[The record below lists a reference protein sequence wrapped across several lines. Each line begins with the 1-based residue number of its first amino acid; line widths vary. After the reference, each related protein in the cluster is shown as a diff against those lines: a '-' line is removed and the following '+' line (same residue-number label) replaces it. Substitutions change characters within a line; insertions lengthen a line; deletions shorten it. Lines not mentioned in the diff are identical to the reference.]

1 MVFAGVLSLAAS
13 LINPVGWRLWETSI
27 SFLRNRYLVGHTV
40 EYLSHDFQQVST
52 LPFLIMIV
60 LSIVVLG
67 LSQTRRSLVS
77 ILMLAAWTAM
87 GLISARNIP
96 LYAVVTAPI
105 VAGVFANWVRES
117 RLLQGVIPIDD
128 RITAVETSLRGG
140 LWPIL
145 LVGLFII
152 AYFGGLG
159 SDILGSGNRFSPQVF
174 PVRAIDWMKAEQI
187 SGPGFNYFPWG
198 GYILY
203 RAWPEQHVFIDGQ
216 TDFYG
221 ESLTVSMRQ
230 CSLRVK
236 AGVRYWRN
244 TVCDG
249 YSCQ

>member
-1 MVFAGVLSLAAS
+1 MLIWVNTHGAFIAGFVVWGIYLAGSLGETWALKRAKGVGLGENGNLAPMLFAGVLSLAAS

-40 EYLSHDFQQVST
+40 EYLSPDFQQAST
-52 LPFLIMIV
+52 CPFLM
-60 LSIVVLG
+60 LIVVSIALLG

-140 LWPIL
+140 LWPTL
-145 LVGLFII
+145 LVGLFI
-152 AYFGGLG
+152 
-159 SDILGSGNRFSPQVF
+159 
-174 PVRAIDWMKAEQI
+174 
-187 SGPGFNYFPWG
+187 
-198 GYILY
+198 
-203 RAWPEQHVFIDGQ
+203 
-216 TDFYG
+216 
-221 ESLTVSMRQ
+221 
-230 CSLRVK
+230 
-236 AGVRYWRN
+236 
-244 TVCDG
+244 
-249 YSCQ
+249 